1 MSNLSILKASSG
13 GDGVSGWMRSLGGLV
28 SLVIVMLMLAAP
40 VGAAGGL
47 VTKPSPYP
55 VAETMDRLERA
66 VKDRELVVIAR
77 LDHAAAAQKAGLT
90 LRPTQLLIFG
100 NPKAGTLLMQTARSI
115 GIDLPLKALVWE
127 DDTGQVWLAF
137 NDPSWLAARHGVSDR
152 AEVVRAM
159 TGVTEALTDA
169 VTKAAR

>member
-1 MSNLSILKASSG
+1 MSNLRMLKASSG
-13 GDGVSGWMRSLGGLV
+13 GRVSVRMRPLAGLV
-28 SLVIVMLMLAAP
+28 SLVMVMLMLAPP

-47 VTKPSPYP
+47 ITKPSPYP

-66 VKDRELVVIAR
+66 VKDRGLVVIAR
-77 LDHAAAAQKAGLT
+77 VDHSAAAQKAGLT

-100 NPKAGTLLMQTARSI
+100 NPKAGTLLMQTAGSI

-127 DDTGQVWLAF
+127 GDKGQVWLAF

>member
-1 MSNLSILKASSG
+1 
-13 GDGVSGWMRSLGGLV
+13 VRSLAGLA
-28 SLVIVMLMLAAP
+28 SLVMVMLVLAPP
-40 VGAAGGL
+40 VGAASGL

-55 VAETMDRLERA
+55 VAETMDRMERA

-77 LDHAAAAQKAGLT
+77 VDHAAAAQKAGLT

-100 NPKAGTLLMQTARSI
+100 NPNAGTLLMQTAQSI

-127 DDTGQVWLAF
+127 DDKGQVWIAF
-137 NDPSWLAARHGVSDR
+137 NDPSWLTARHGVSDR

-159 TGVTEALTDA
+159 TAATEALTDA

>member
-1 MSNLSILKASSG
+1 
-13 GDGVSGWMRSLGGLV
+13 VRSLAGLA
-28 SLVIVMLMLAAP
+28 SLVMVMLVLAPP

-55 VAETMDRLERA
+55 VAETMDRMERA

-77 LDHAAAAQKAGLT
+77 VDHAAAAQKAGLT

-100 NPKAGTLLMQTARSI
+100 NPKAGTLLMQTAQSI

-127 DDTGQVWLAF
+127 DDKGKVWIAF

-159 TGVTEALTDA
+159 TAATEALTDA